1 MKEINENNDPSS
13 RVVASRNLL
22 NYTSIRFLRSNFSY
36 YFSWQVFLGNIVPWT
51 EHKFYTASS
60 EFLCELCSA
69 RNCPLAWSCF
79 ILLYGHKVKCLLSPP
94 SFPLHLSL
102 TPSPR
107 VPLRFPPP
115 IPFPSAIH
123 VVYESCVKLFSGS
136 VDVHARFFP
145 WCSPVF
151 SVCCSLLLLVNF
163 WKQVTDLRF
172 SFECHLTNSKAITT
186 TNQNERNYYKDS
198 KWKQESAGKFIFSSV
213 STSRKMLAA
222 PLILTPID
230 INMYAFF
237 WVFFFR
243 ASCSH
248 VSDSVNRP
256 CMYDGFPGF
265 AQFIFHWIVPD
276 SRQVIILYVSYF
288 NTDWAVRSAG
298 YGNEVAQKSKSH

>member
-1 MKEINENNDPSS
+1 M
-13 RVVASRNLL
+13 
-22 NYTSIRFLRSNFSY
+22 
-36 YFSWQVFLGNIVPWT
+36 
-51 EHKFYTASS
+51 
-60 EFLCELCSA
+60 
-69 RNCPLAWSCF
+69 
-79 ILLYGHKVKCLLSPP
+79 
-94 SFPLHLSL
+94 
-102 TPSPR
+102 
-107 VPLRFPPP
+107 
-115 IPFPSAIH
+115 
-123 VVYESCVKLFSGS
+123 
-136 VDVHARFFP
+136 HARFFP

-151 SVCCSLLLLVNF
+151 SVCCSLSLLVNF

-222 PLILTPID
+222 PLILTLID

-243 ASCSH
+243 ASCSY

-265 AQFIFHWIVPD
+265 AQFIFHRIVPD

-298 YGNEVAQKSKSH
+298 YGNQVAQKSKSQQKARCMTVAFQSVGDLEWINMLEQFYNADSVLSFMVLVYQSLR

>member
-1 MKEINENNDPSS
+1 MFTLPSLIPPAFVSYSLSPSS
-13 RVVASRNLL
+13 PPLPPSLPPSPPPYMSCTCHVFFFFRIGRRACTVLSMMFAGVFCLLFSLASRE
-22 NYTSIRFLRSNFSY
+22 FFKA
-36 YFSWQVFLGNIVPWT
+36 GNW
-51 EHKFYTASS
+51 
-60 EFLCELCSA
+60 
-69 RNCPLAWSCF
+69 
-79 ILLYGHKVKCLLSPP
+79 P
-94 SFPLHLSL
+94 S
-102 TPSPR
+102 
-107 VPLRFPPP
+107 
-115 IPFPSAIH
+115 
-123 VVYESCVKLFSGS
+123 LF
-136 VDVHARFFP
+136 
-145 WCSPVF
+145 
-151 SVCCSLLLLVNF
+151 F
-163 WKQVTDLRF
+163 W
-172 SFECHLTNSKAITT
+172 
-186 TNQNERNYYKDS
+186 NYYKDS

-288 NTDWAVRSAG
+288 NTDWAVRSAE

>member
-1 MKEINENNDPSS
+1 MFTLPSLIPPAFVSYSLSPSS
-13 RVVASRNLL
+13 
-22 NYTSIRFLRSNFSY
+22 
-36 YFSWQVFLGNIVPWT
+36 P
-51 EHKFYTASS
+51 
-60 EFLCELCSA
+60 
-69 RNCPLAWSCF
+69 PLPPS
-79 ILLYGHKVKCLLSPP
+79 LPPSPP
-94 SFPLHLSL
+94 PYMSC
-102 TPSPR
+102 TC
-107 VPLRFPPP
+107 
-115 IPFPSAIH
+115 H
-123 VVYESCVKLFSGS
+123 VFFFSGS

-151 SVCCSLLLLVNF
+151 SVCCSLSLLVNF

-172 SFECHLTNSKAITT
+172 SFECHST

-198 KWKQESAGKFIFSSV
+198 KWKQKSAGKFIFSSV

-276 SRQVIILYVSYF
+276 SRQVILLYVSYF

>member
-69 RNCPLAWSCF
+69 RNCPPAWSCF

-115 IPFPSAIH
+115 FPLPLRHTCRVRVMCFFFRIGRRACTVLSMMFAG
-123 VVYESCVKLFSGS
+123 VFCLLFSLASREFLKAGNW
-136 VDVHARFFP
+136 P
-145 WCSPVF
+145 
-151 SVCCSLLLLVNF
+151 SL
-163 WKQVTDLRF
+163 
-172 SFECHLTNSKAITT
+172 
-186 TNQNERNYYKDS
+186 
-198 KWKQESAGKFIFSSV
+198 
-213 STSRKMLAA
+213 
-222 PLILTPID
+222 
-230 INMYAFF
+230 FF
-237 WVFFFR
+237 WVSF
-243 ASCSH
+243 
-248 VSDSVNRP
+248 D
-256 CMYDGFPGF
+256 
-265 AQFIFHWIVPD
+265 Q
-276 SRQVIILYVSYF
+276 
-288 NTDWAVRSAG
+288 
-298 YGNEVAQKSKSH
+298 

>member
-69 RNCPLAWSCF
+69 RNCPPAWSCF

-102 TPSPR
+102 TPSPEFPSAS
-107 VPLRFPPP
+107 PLPS
-115 IPFPSAIH
+115 PFPSAIH
-123 VVYESCVKLFSGS
+123 VVYVSCVKLFSGS

-151 SVCCSLLLLVNF
+151 SVCCSLSLLVNF

-186 TNQNERNYYKDS
+186 TN
-198 KWKQESAGKFIFSSV
+198 
-213 STSRKMLAA
+213 
-222 PLILTPID
+222 
-230 INMYAFF
+230 
-237 WVFFFR
+237 
-243 ASCSH
+243 
-248 VSDSVNRP
+248 
-256 CMYDGFPGF
+256 
-265 AQFIFHWIVPD
+265 
-276 SRQVIILYVSYF
+276 
-288 NTDWAVRSAG
+288 
-298 YGNEVAQKSKSH
+298 

>member
-69 RNCPLAWSCF
+69 RNCPPAWSCF

-115 IPFPSAIH
+115 FPLPLRHTCRVRVMCFFFQDRSTCMH
-123 VVYESCVKLFSGS
+123 GSFHDVRRCFLFAVLS
-136 VDVHARFFP
+136 
-145 WCSPVF
+145 
-151 SVCCSLLLLVNF
+151 
-163 WKQVTDLRF
+163 RF
-172 SFECHLTNSKAITT
+172 SWIFE
-186 TNQNERNYYKDS
+186 
-198 KWKQESAGKFIFSSV
+198 
-213 STSRKMLAA
+213 SR
-222 PLILTPID
+222 
-230 INMYAFF
+230 
-237 WVFFFR
+237 
-243 ASCSH
+243 
-248 VSDSVNRP
+248 
-256 CMYDGFPGF
+256 
-265 AQFIFHWIVPD
+265 
-276 SRQVIILYVSYF
+276 
-288 NTDWAVRSAG
+288 
-298 YGNEVAQKSKSH
+298 

>member
-1 MKEINENNDPSS
+1 MMFAGVFCLLFSL
-13 RVVASRNLL
+13 ASR
-22 NYTSIRFLRSNFSY
+22 
-36 YFSWQVFLGNIVPWT
+36 
-51 EHKFYTASS
+51 
-60 EFLCELCSA
+60 EFLKA
-69 RNCPLAWSCF
+69 GNW
-79 ILLYGHKVKCLLSPP
+79 P
-94 SFPLHLSL
+94 S
-102 TPSPR
+102 
-107 VPLRFPPP
+107 
-115 IPFPSAIH
+115 
-123 VVYESCVKLFSGS
+123 LF
-136 VDVHARFFP
+136 
-145 WCSPVF
+145 
-151 SVCCSLLLLVNF
+151 F
-163 WKQVTDLRF
+163 WV
-172 SFECHLTNSKAITT
+172 SFDNSKAITT

-198 KWKQESAGKFIFSSV
+198 KWKQESAGKFIFSPV

-256 CMYDGFPGF
+256 CMYDGFPSF